1 MIMKNFKFTKI
12 MIISCLIRSFRSTP
26 TVTLVLVL
34 LCSTATKAQ
43 QLIPRG
49 DLYVNESIT
58 TFVVSGENIKMMDIS
73 TKDTVVVGNQ
83 PGDNIVRIKAVKPRI
98 DGEKLGVVT
107 IVGERNSVQYNLVYT
122 ADKDNATTEY
132 RIRQDEIYNYLNPA
146 VDMDLKTM
154 YKYCWMI
161 WDSRKKYYDV
171 SGYNAKMKIRLN
183 NLYTVGNYFF
193 FDVTVEN
200 RSKIQFDIEEIRIK
214 LCDKKQ
220 SKSTSSQ
227 EIELKPVLE
236 MKPIRRFKKTYRNIF
251 VLEKLTFPDE
261 KVLSFTMSEKPIS
274 GRTVTLRID
283 YADVLNAD
291 GFDNSLKA
299 Y

>member
-1 MIMKNFKFTKI
+1 MIMKNFFTKI
-12 MIISCLIRSFRSTP
+12 MIISCLI
-26 TVTLVLVL
+26 LK
-34 LCSTATKAQ
+34 CSTATKAQ

-107 IVGERNSVQYNLVYT
+107 IVGERNIVQYNLVYT

>member
-1 MIMKNFKFTKI
+1 MIMKNFFTKI
-12 MIISCLIRSFRSTP
+12 MIISCLI
-26 TVTLVLVL
+26 LK
-34 LCSTATKAQ
+34 CSTATKAQ

-107 IVGERNSVQYNLVYT
+107 IVGERNIVQYNLVYT

-183 NLYTVGNYFF
+183 NLY
-193 FDVTVEN
+193 
-200 RSKIQFDIEEIRIK
+200 
-214 LCDKKQ
+214 
-220 SKSTSSQ
+220 
-227 EIELKPVLE
+227 
-236 MKPIRRFKKTYRNIF
+236 RNIF

>member
-1 MIMKNFKFTKI
+1 M
-12 MIISCLIRSFRSTP
+12 
-26 TVTLVLVL
+26 
-34 LCSTATKAQ
+34 
-43 QLIPRG
+43 
-49 DLYVNESIT
+49 
-58 TFVVSGENIKMMDIS
+58 
-73 TKDTVVVGNQ
+73 
-83 PGDNIVRIKAVKPRI
+83 
-98 DGEKLGVVT
+98 
-107 IVGERNSVQYNLVYT
+107 
-122 ADKDNATTEY
+122 
-132 RIRQDEIYNYLNPA
+132 
-146 VDMDLKTM
+146 
-154 YKYCWMI
+154 
-161 WDSRKKYYDV
+161 
-171 SGYNAKMKIRLN
+171 N

-220 SKSTSSQ
+220 SKSISSQ

>member
-12 MIISCLIRSFRSTP
+12 MIISCLI
-26 TVTLVLVL
+26 

-107 IVGERNSVQYNLVYT
+107 IVGERNIVQYNLVYT
-122 ADKDNATTEY
+122 ADKNNATTEY

>member
-83 PGDNIVRIKAVKPRI
+83 PGDNIVRIRAVK
-98 DGEKLGVVT
+98 
-107 IVGERNSVQYNLVYT
+107 YNLVYT

>member
-12 MIISCLIRSFRSTP
+12 MIISCLI
-26 TVTLVLVL
+26 

-107 IVGERNSVQYNLVYT
+107 IVGERNIVQYNLVYT

-171 SGYNAKMKIRLN
+171 SGYNAKMKI
-183 NLYTVGNYFF
+183 
-193 FDVTVEN
+193 
-200 RSKIQFDIEEIRIK
+200 
-214 LCDKKQ
+214 
-220 SKSTSSQ
+220 
-227 EIELKPVLE
+227 
-236 MKPIRRFKKTYRNIF
+236 
-251 VLEKLTFPDE
+251 
-261 KVLSFTMSEKPIS
+261 
-274 GRTVTLRID
+274 
-283 YADVLNAD
+283 
-291 GFDNSLKA
+291 
-299 Y
+299 

>member
-12 MIISCLIRSFRSTP
+12 MIISCLI
-26 TVTLVLVL
+26 

-107 IVGERNSVQYNLVYT
+107 IVGERNIVQYNLVYT

>member
-1 MIMKNFKFTKI
+1 MIMKNFFTKI
-12 MIISCLIRSFRSTP
+12 MIISCLI
-26 TVTLVLVL
+26 LK
-34 LCSTATKAQ
+34 CSTATKAQ

-83 PGDNIVRIKAVKPRI
+83 PGDNIVRVKAVKPRI

-107 IVGERNSVQYNLVYT
+107 IVGERNIVQYNLVYT

>member
-1 MIMKNFKFTKI
+1 MKNFFTKI
-12 MIISCLIRSFRSTP
+12 MIISCLI
-26 TVTLVLVL
+26 LK
-34 LCSTATKAQ
+34 CSTATKAQ

-107 IVGERNSVQYNLVYT
+107 IVGERNIVQYNLVYT

>member
-12 MIISCLIRSFRSTP
+12 MIISCLI
-26 TVTLVLVL
+26 

-107 IVGERNSVQYNLVYT
+107 IVGERNIVQYNLVYT

-220 SKSTSSQ
+220 SKSISSQ

>member
-1 MIMKNFKFTKI
+1 MI
-12 MIISCLIRSFRSTP
+12 CG
-26 TVTLVLVL
+26 
-34 LCSTATKAQ
+34 TATKAQ

-73 TKDTVVVGNQ
+73 TKDTIVVGNQ
-83 PGDNIVRIKAVKPRI
+83 PGDNIVRIKAVKPRV

-107 IVGERNSVQYNLVYT
+107 IVGERNIVQYNLIYT
-122 ADKDNATTEY
+122 ASKDNATTEY

-200 RSKIQFDIEEIRIK
+200 GSKIQFDIEEIRIK

-220 SKSTSSQ
+220 SKATSSQ
-227 EIELKPVLE
+227 DIELKPVLE
-236 MKPIRRFKKTYRNIF
+236 MKPIRKFRKTYRNIF

-274 GRTVTLRID
+274 GRTITLKID

>member
-1 MIMKNFKFTKI
+1 MIMKNFFTKI
-12 MIISCLIRSFRSTP
+12 MIISCLI
-26 TVTLVLVL
+26 LK
-34 LCSTATKAQ
+34 CSTATKAQ

-107 IVGERNSVQYNLVYT
+107 IVGERNIVQYNLVYT

-200 RSKIQFDIEEIRIK
+200 RSKIPFDIEEIRIK